1 MESFLKFRL
10 ENQSEAQTAMTN
22 RANQLKKVRETFFL
36 GQSVSESEEISNTEK
51 SATRRGIANLTKDDN
66 FRLSLAEKGPTTDNQ
81 LGNEF
86 LIELFFLVFVCL
98 DCFLNNSKSKTQHS
112 GTLL

>member
-1 MESFLKFRL
+1 
-10 ENQSEAQTAMTN
+10 MTN

-81 LGNEF
+81 LGNGPILDRLRLAASGYC
-86 LIELFFLVFVCL
+86 LIKGNFVRK
-98 DCFLNNSKSKTQHS
+98 FS
-112 GTLL
+112 

>member
-1 MESFLKFRL
+1 
-10 ENQSEAQTAMTN
+10 MTN

-81 LGNEF
+81 LGNGPIIDRFIF
-86 LIELFFLVFVCL
+86 LGFRLPGYQPQ
-98 DCFLNNSKSKTQHS
+98 DS
-112 GTLL
+112 GT